1 MLFETDVVLLLG
13 AGEVLADDPEKLGLE
28 VLHLAGREFR
38 PVIGEH
44 ELEAFLDVILAAA
57 PTEETEHQ
65 RPPNRR
71 VMPAMKP
78 PCGSVGRK
86 ATASPRTRRA
96 MLREAGPACERLP
109 AARWS
114 SH

>member
-13 AGEVLADDPEKLGLE
+13 AGEVLADDPKKLGLE

-65 RPPNRR
+65 RPP
-71 VMPAMKP
+71 KI
-78 PCGSVGRK
+78 GRASCRERAQVTGGAGAASDEQAS
-86 ATASPRTRRA
+86 ATMEHPMGRHRA
-96 MLREAGPACERLP
+96 P
-109 AARWS
+109 
-114 SH
+114 